1 MKKRVIVLA
10 EAASDIE
17 RGIDFYNSIEIGI
30 GLYFRDSIIA
40 DIRRIGVYF
49 GEHRIHMGFF
59 RALSSKFPYAI
70 YYREHEGVRQV
81 VAVLDLRRSPK
92 WIREQLTER

>member
-30 GLYFRDSIIA
+30 GLYFRDSIIQFLCGLIVMRRPHCDMPRVGPA
-40 DIRRIGVYF
+40 RMSIDHTDMIR
-49 GEHRIHMGFF
+49 
-59 RALSSKFPYAI
+59 
-70 YYREHEGVRQV
+70 
-81 VAVLDLRRSPK
+81 
-92 WIREQLTER
+92 